1 MLRCLAVL
9 ILGLS
14 LQGCAPYYANL
25 ARDFGAV
32 VTSPSADLGS
42 MMRTVEPLCRRQA
55 DLAYLRA
62 RLEDPADERLVP
74 WRDRLRSRYRGRARD
89 IETDCAQ
96 LAAQAERYRLMHS
109 ALISYGAALR
119 ALAESQGGDFR
130 ETFYMMGASLDML
143 ARQVEPGEPN
153 WGRVM
158 MGGAQ
163 AVNQV
168 LVLALSARTETDIR
182 RAILAAAEPVDRLL
196 VGLGRAVDVYAEL
209 SERQIE
215 MQRLLLDKVERTT
228 QALPAGIRAQGRQL
242 ELLSFYTLALRLDE
256 EEGRLRGGVKAYRAA
271 LSSLRG
277 AHGVM
282 VQAARGRIPAKQ
294 AVALVQRSFRGLFL
308 ELNKMYD
315 ALDIIY
321 RGPR

>member
-1 MLRCLAVL
+1 VILAL
-9 ILGLS
+9 TLALH
-14 LQGCAPYYANL
+14 GCAPYYANL

-42 MMRTVEPLCRRQA
+42 MMRTVEPLCRKQA
-55 DLAYLRA
+55 DLMYLRA
-62 RLEDPADERLVP
+62 RLEDPRDERLVP
-74 WRDRLRSRYRGRARD
+74 WRDRLHSRYRGRAQD
-89 IETDCAQ
+89 VETDCAQ
-96 LAAQAERYRLMHS
+96 LAAQVERYRLMHS
-109 ALISYGAALR
+109 TLISYGAALR
-119 ALAESQGGDFR
+119 ALAESQGGDFK
-130 ETFYMMGASLDML
+130 ETFYLVGTSLDML

-182 RAILAAAEPVDRLL
+182 RAILAAADPVDRLL
-196 VGLGRAVDVYAEL
+196 VGLGRAVDVFAEL

-215 MQRLLLDKVERTT
+215 LQRQLLDKVERTT
-228 QALPAGIRAQGRQL
+228 QAQPAATRAQAQAQGRRL
-242 ELLSFYTLALRLDE
+242 DLLAFYQMALRLDE
-256 EEGRLRGGVKAYRAA
+256 EEGRLRGAVKAYRAA
-271 LSSLRG
+271 LGSLRG

-282 VQAARGRIPAKQ
+282 VQAARGRIPPRQ
-294 AVALVQRSFRGLFL
+294 AVTLVQRSFRGLFL